1 MFLALVKA
9 LLTDNYYMRANIVV
23 KILCYVVFA
32 ASAAPVFSQVPKNT
46 CQQDEEKIK
55 TRIETLKVQNICS
68 MGANL
73 KECRDLLVVDSEV
86 KLPEGVK
93 IEGVTADVENMA
105 NCPIPPLGTNYIPP
119 VLGIV
124 AYDVTARVVPT
135 LNASITQA
143 SEHIKG
149 LEDFY
154 RHTMLHKKRV
164 VALGLHLYD
173 QNPEMFKGL
182 SREMLEKALSAHDNA
197 KVLPQYRDSKN
208 RPFYQALY
216 EDGFGRR
223 PPQQL
228 VDDLN
233 KADAKIMEETLD
245 SMGLSL
251 DDSKIATLSNL
262 ADMNEKIKRRKLRKM
277 ISYIEKMAD
286 FADRGMSNISPEE
299 FGRAMD
305 KASDFMKN
313 PADAELVK
321 KQLEE
326 NYDEIVE
333 GLEYENL
340 TDGERKII
348 KRRLILAENTYRANA
363 QPQWLRKLSANARVA
378 AFRTQGNQFYRRGAS
393 MAKRGYN
400 NLAAKI
406 FGKPIAV
413 EVAIAGLAPST
424 IGCGTHISELD
435 YEQRG
440 GRCQPI
446 EEMTEK
452 FLGVL
457 YSEDEKV
464 KDDQLEMGDFCST
477 FEKIYEKA
485 VLDNPED
492 TVCREGYFTMRVNGV
507 DPISV
512 VHENKDIKSFHMT
525 GNSTSFEMT
534 PMGRVEELQI
544 GHNGE
549 LSGICF
555 EKPVRGIKIEKT
567 CMDLS
572 EIRRSRYV
580 DDLIIKQATAF
591 IQAVNFKT
599 NKVLACCLGENS
611 DVVNA
616 DSCQTVN
623 RAGVEG
629 ILGMK

>member
-1 MFLALVKA
+1 
-9 LLTDNYYMRANIVV
+9 MRANTVG
-23 KILCYVVFA
+23 KILYCLLVATSISLCVA
-32 ASAAPVFSQVPKNT
+32 QVPKNT
-46 CQQDEEKIK
+46 CQQDVEKTN

-73 KECRDLLVVDSEV
+73 KECRDLLVVDSDE

-93 IEGVTADVENMA
+93 LEGVTVEVENVA
-105 NCPIPPLGTNYIPP
+105 NCPMPPLGTNYIPP

-135 LNASITQA
+135 LNASLTEA

-154 RHTMLHKKRV
+154 RHTILHKKRV

-182 SREMLEKALSAHDNA
+182 SREMLEKALNAHDNA

-216 EDGFGRR
+216 EDGFGRK
-223 PPQQL
+223 PPKQL

-251 DDSKIATLSNL
+251 KDENL
-262 ADMNEKIKRRKLRKM
+262 ANPANFADMNEKIQRKKLRKM

-321 KQLEE
+321 KQLEN

-333 GLEYENL
+333 GLEFKNL
-340 TDGERKII
+340 TDKERKLI
-348 KRRLILAENTYRANA
+348 KRRLILTENTYRANA
-363 QPQWLRKLSANARVA
+363 YPKWLRKLSANARVA
-378 AFRTQGNQFYRRGAS
+378 TFRTQGSQFFRRGVS
-393 MAKRGYN
+393 MAKGGYN
-400 NLAAKI
+400 RLAAKL

-413 EVAIAGLAPST
+413 EVAIAGLAPAT
-424 IGCGTHISELD
+424 IGCGTHVSELD

-512 VHENKDIKSFHMT
+512 VHENKEIKSFHIN
-525 GNSTSFEMT
+525 GDSRSFEMT

-544 GHNGE
+544 SQAGE

-567 CMDLS
+567 CLDLP

-580 DDLIIKQATAF
+580 NDRVIAQATEF

-599 NKVLACCLGENS
+599 NKVLACCLGESS

-629 ILGMK
+629 VLGMK

>member
-1 MFLALVKA
+1 
-9 LLTDNYYMRANIVV
+9 MRANIVV
-23 KILCYVVFA
+23 KILCCVVIT
-32 ASAAPVFSQVPKNT
+32 ASTAPGFSQIPKNT
-46 CQQDEEKIK
+46 CQQDEEKTK
-55 TRIETLKVQNICS
+55 ARIETLKVQNICS

-73 KECRDLLVVDSEV
+73 KECRDLLVADSEV

-93 IEGVTADVENMA
+93 IEGVTADVENVA

-154 RHTMLHKKRV
+154 RHTILHKKRV
-164 VALGLHLYD
+164 VALGMHLYD

-182 SREMLEKALSAHDNA
+182 SREMLEKALSVHDNA

-216 EDGFGRR
+216 EDGFGRK
-223 PPQQL
+223 PPQEL
-228 VDDLN
+228 VDALN

-251 DDSKIATLSNL
+251 DDPKIATPANL

-299 FGRAMD
+299 FGRVMD

-326 NYDEIVE
+326 NYDEIVK
-333 GLEYENL
+333 GLEFENL
-340 TDGERKII
+340 TDSERKKI
-348 KRRLILAENTYRANA
+348 KKRLILAENTYRANA
-363 QPQWLRKLSANARVA
+363 YPQWLRKLSANARVA
-378 AFRTQGNQFYRRGAS
+378 AFRTQSSQFFRRGVS
-393 MAKRGYN
+393 MMKGGYN

-413 EVAIAGLAPST
+413 EVAIAGLAPGT
-424 IGCGTHISELD
+424 IGCGTDVSKLD

-440 GRCQPI
+440 GRCLPI

-452 FLGVL
+452 FLEVL
-457 YSEDEKV
+457 YSEDDKTRDEQFV
-464 KDDQLEMGDFCST
+464 YGDFCST
-477 FEKIYEKA
+477 FENIYERS
-485 VLDNPED
+485 VLDDPKN

-507 DPISV
+507 EPVSV
-512 VHENKDIKSFHMT
+512 VHENKEIKGFHLTGDSRSFA
-525 GNSTSFEMT
+525 MT
-534 PMGRVEELQI
+534 PMGRVGELQI

-580 DDLIIKQATAF
+580 DDIIIEQANEF
-591 IQAVNFKT
+591 IQSVNFKT
-599 NKVLACCLGENS
+599 NKILACCLGESS

-616 DSCQTVN
+616 DSCSSVTRPKLPIKV
-623 RAGVEG
+623 
-629 ILGMK
+629 GMNIRK